1 MQVWQCLGL
10 CAVLAGLQEFVQG
23 ADRGAEEG
31 EFLDKELDELP
42 GPSYPGA
49 APARVRQPRNLL
61 TCRCF
66 YCPCRVAD
74 R

>member
-42 GPSYPGA
+42 GPSYPE
-49 APARVRQPRNLL
+49 PPLRE
-61 TCRCF
+61 
-66 YCPCRVAD
+66 
-74 R
+74 